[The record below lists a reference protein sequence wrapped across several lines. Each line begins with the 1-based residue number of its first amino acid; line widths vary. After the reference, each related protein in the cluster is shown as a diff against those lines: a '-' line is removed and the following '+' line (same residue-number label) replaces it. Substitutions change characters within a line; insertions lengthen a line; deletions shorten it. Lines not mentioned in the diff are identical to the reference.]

1 MTKDEE
7 IAALRAQVAAL
18 TAELDAA
25 KAAGWI
31 PGEPPKPWRDEWFI
45 AKTIHGEK
53 VVLRSLPEEWS
64 YDYTTADHTYM
75 VAANIVCWMQFPDS
89 EYVAP
94 VSDEAL
100 IRAALDHLAY
110 CFTNSQNL
118 ERQICCNGIDCG
130 CQGATAEDYVVFTIR
145 ALATPEGIA
154 AIRERAKG

>member
-25 KAAGWI
+25 KAGAEQNMRPETDMEHVARDMRDGLF
-31 PGEPPKPWRDEWFI
+31 PK
-45 AKTIHGEK
+45 
-53 VVLRSLPEEWS
+53 RSERQ
-64 YDYTTADHTYM
+64 M
-75 VAANIVCWMQFPDS
+75 VPARILAALDP
-89 EYVAP
+89 AP

-100 IRAALDHLAY
+100 IRAALEEVA
-110 CFTNSQNL
+110 
-118 ERQICCNGIDCG
+118 ERVFPNGLN
-130 CQGATAEDYVVFTIR
+130 ATGTRMVWALREAEKIR